1 MGRTGRPISD
11 NPSLHKV
18 SVRLTE
24 NEYEQFK
31 KYVETH
37 NLTMTNALKLGI
49 ELLYKSSS
57 K

>member
-1 MGRTGRPISD
+1 MARTGRPISE

-24 NEYEQFK
+24 DEYEQLK

-49 ELLYKSSS
+49 DLLYKSNN

>member
-1 MGRTGRPISD
+1 MTKMGRPISD
-11 NPSLHKV
+11 DPSLHKV

-24 NEYEQFK
+24 GEYQQLK
-31 KYVETH
+31 KYVEAH

-49 ELLYKSSS
+49 DLLYKSSA